1 MEKFFTEKTLDLVPL
16 SRFNEYYDY
25 PTVGALRQLLF
36 YNTDGFEDKVIR
48 RVGKRIYIKIS
59 ALMSWI
65 EETNTTN
72 NHERVLI

>member
-1 MEKFFTEKTLDLVPL
+1 MEIKKNTLDLVPL

-59 ALMSWI
+59 DFKAWI
-65 EETNTTN
+65 EETNN
-72 NHERVLI
+72 KEGGV